1 MRLGKAS
8 WNGLSFS
15 HQDIRQDGSIV
26 LWRWFE
32 RCLESSSALDTALLQ
47 DAIPEPGDRKRIL
60 AVLLDR
66 TLARVEGLHL
76 TQNLLDARVVDETLP
91 LLAAFDEVQ
100 RSLPGKAVSDL
111 VDLLDLPGYFSFM
124 DVEHLSRHQVVALLS
139 CVLLSISEE
148 RRQGWCRLVGFTIES
163 DMLKVAGRLWDVHTL
178 KSVCDWECGVGY
190 QDRENVVEVGVRRM
204 CCGVVSLGFIASF

>member
-1 MRLGKAS
+1 M
-8 WNGLSFS
+8 
-15 HQDIRQDGSIV
+15 
-26 LWRWFE
+26 WRWFE

-47 DAIPEPGDRKRIL
+47 DAIPEPGDRKRLL

-91 LLAAFDEVQ
+91 LLAVLD
-100 RSLPGKAVSDL
+100 S

-178 KSVCDWECGVGY
+178 KSVCDWECSVGY

-204 CCGVVSLGFIASF
+204 CCGMVSFCFVASF

>member
-1 MRLGKAS
+1 M
-8 WNGLSFS
+8 
-15 HQDIRQDGSIV
+15 
-26 LWRWFE
+26 
-32 RCLESSSALDTALLQ
+32 
-47 DAIPEPGDRKRIL
+47 
-60 AVLLDR
+60 
-66 TLARVEGLHL
+66 HL

-100 RSLPGKAVSDL
+100 RSLPGKAVLDS

-178 KSVCDWECGVGY
+178 KSVCDWECSVGY

-204 CCGVVSLGFIASF
+204 CCGVVSFCFVPSF